1 MQIDLPSTTSAEI
14 AKAMVTARFAAGSP
28 AMDMVLTLLVVTN
41 HQRVGEDLQT
51 AAVLSREHPARII
64 GVVLGQGRGDTRLD
78 ASVRVGEN
86 AAGESI
92 LLRMRG
98 PLSKHAETVVL
109 PLLLPD
115 SPVVVWWP
123 HRGPRHPAAD
133 PLGAL
138 GCRRLTDAESS
149 GAPVRT
155 LKATARNYQP
165 GDTDL
170 TWTRATPWRALLAA
184 AVDQLDG
191 TVTGG
196 SLRSGRGNPVA
207 DLIQAWLE
215 NRLRVD
221 LVRRRGDGHQI
232 QEIVLQTTAG
242 DIVIERVEAG
252 SCRFQVPGSVAREVP
267 MRTRTVAELLAED
280 LRRLDADEVYART
293 IAHLLED

>member
-1 MQIDLPSTTSAEI
+1 MQIDLSATTSPEI
-14 AKAMVTARFAAGSP
+14 AKAMVTARVSAGSP
-28 AMDMVLTLLVVTN
+28 AMDMVLTLLVVTDDE
-41 HQRVGEDLQT
+41 RVGGDLQT
-51 AAVLSREHPARII
+51 AATLSREHPARII
-64 GVVLGQGRGDTRLD
+64 GIVLGQGRGDARLD

-115 SPVVVWWP
+115 SPVVIWWP
-123 HRGPRHPAAD
+123 QRGPHHPSAD

-149 GAPVRT
+149 SSPVRT

-196 SLRSGRGNPVA
+196 SLRSGSQNPVA

-215 NRLRVD
+215 SRLEVG
-221 LVRRRGDGHQI
+221 LTRRRSDEHRI
-232 QEIVLQTTAG
+232 QEIVLETTAG
-242 DIVIERVEAG
+242 DIVIERVDGGA
-252 SCRFQVPGSVAREVP
+252 CRFRVPGSVSREVP